1 MLKIYC
7 LSLCCNIFHIF
18 IAGQIELYTHIPVM
32 RRLVDTLHSWD
43 FRIGGVFLLDA
54 QFLVESSKFFSGI
67 LSALSAMVQLEIPHI
82 NVLSKMDLLSKES
95 MKTIERYDTFSYY
108 LFAL

>member
-1 MLKIYC
+1 
-7 LSLCCNIFHIF
+7 
-18 IAGQIELYTHIPVM
+18 M